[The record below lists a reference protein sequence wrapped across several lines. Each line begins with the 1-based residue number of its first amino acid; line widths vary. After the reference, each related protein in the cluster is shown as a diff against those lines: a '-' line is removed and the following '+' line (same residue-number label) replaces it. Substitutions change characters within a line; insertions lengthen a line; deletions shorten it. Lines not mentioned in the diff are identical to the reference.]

1 MLKYE
6 NDNYILYYDKCD
18 LKYLEKLINTLNERV
33 PNILEFF
40 KLKTIRKITIKLYN
54 NLNDYKENIT
64 NSFKKDFLDGNST
77 EERQYESWMIANTED
92 GNINMLSLDLVKQI
106 EGFELYTEEEFCYNI
121 AHEFTHICQQEIKSD
136 SPGWFWEVLA
146 TTLGNPECQRETNDK
161 FSLDDLNNNFD
172 KIDGYGAVYKIG
184 KYLFENYDQ
193 EFILELTHDNEKLK
207 MIISDVISNLNTIK
221 KH

>member
-64 NSFKKDFLDGNST
+64 NSFKKRFF
-77 EERQYESWMIANTED
+77 RWKQYRRKT
-92 GNINMLSLDLVKQI
+92 V
-106 EGFELYTEEEFCYNI
+106 
-121 AHEFTHICQQEIKSD
+121 
-136 SPGWFWEVLA
+136 
-146 TTLGNPECQRETNDK
+146 
-161 FSLDDLNNNFD
+161 
-172 KIDGYGAVYKIG
+172 
-184 KYLFENYDQ
+184 
-193 EFILELTHDNEKLK
+193 
-207 MIISDVISNLNTIK
+207 
-221 KH
+221 